1 MKRGGNLSG
10 SGGDV
15 RPQLEARWQTAAAEH
30 FEEVRTRAVAEA
42 GLWGTWSLFR
52 KEMHRFLS
60 IAGQTIISPVITTML
75 WYLVFGYS
83 LGDRLDSLRGIPYT
97 DFLVPGLVMMAII
110 TNAFLNSAFSFFIG
124 KVHGTVVD
132 LLISPLKPWQIIAAY
147 SGASIFRSMAVGLV
161 IWVVAAL
168 MGAGTF
174 FNIGWT
180 LVFMFLTSLGFAL
193 FGLAAGI
200 LAKDFDHINFV
211 PSFLLLPLTFLG
223 GVFYSV
229 KLLPSPWDQISLF
242 NPIVYMVNGLRY
254 GMTGVSDVPVLP
266 GFLIVSA
273 SVLVGGAIV
282 AWLLATGRGLKP

>member
-1 MKRGGNLSG
+1 VNRPDGGN
-10 SGGDV
+10 GGEV
-15 RPQLEARWQTAAAEH
+15 LPEIPERWKAAADGH
-30 FEEVRTRAVAEA
+30 FERALRRAEKET

-60 IAGQTIISPVITTML
+60 IAGQTIISPVLTTML

-83 LGDRLDSLRGIPYT
+83 LGERLDQIRGIPYT

-110 TNAFLNSAFSFFIG
+110 TNAFLNSGFSFFIG
-124 KVHGTVVD
+124 KVHGTLID
-132 LLISPLKPWQIIAAY
+132 LLVTPLKPWQLTLAY
-147 SGASIFRSMAVGLV
+147 SGASVFRAMAVGGV

-168 MGAGTF
+168 MGAGTTH
-174 FNIGWT
+174 NVIYT
-180 LVFMFLTSLGFAL
+180 LLFMLLTSLGFSL
-193 FGLAAGI
+193 FGLIAGI

-229 KLLPSPWDQISLF
+229 RMLPEPWDQISLF

-266 GFLIVSA
+266 GLAIVTL
-273 SVLVGGAIV
+273 SVLAGLAIV
-282 AWLLATGRGLKP
+282 LWLFATGRGLKS

>member
-1 MKRGGNLSG
+1 MNRSPKPATSQ
-10 SGGDV
+10 
-15 RPQLEARWQTAAAEH
+15 RPVLPELEKRWQTAAAGH

-60 IAGQTIISPVITTML
+60 IAGQTVISPVITTML

-83 LGDRLDSLRGIPYT
+83 LGDRLDTLRGIPYT

-132 LLISPLKPWQIIAAY
+132 LLISPLKPWQIIVAY
-147 SGASIFRSMAVGLV
+147 SAASVARAMAVGLV
-161 IWVVAAL
+161 IWAVAAL
-168 MGAGTF
+168 MGAGTLY
-174 FNIGWT
+174 NVGWT
-180 LVFMFLTSLGFAL
+180 LVFMFLTSFGFAL

-229 KLLPSPWDQISLF
+229 KLLPAPWDQISLF

-254 GMTGVSDVPVLP
+254 GMTGVSDVPVMP
-266 GFLIVSA
+266 GFAIVLA
-273 SVLVGGAIV
+273 SVLAGMGIV